1 MKARKLLEGAT
12 YGPETLN
19 VIGKAFDDAW
29 SEISGHFS
37 NNGLQSQ
44 SARLKLAHAVLAVAR
59 DESRDSNELKNAA
72 LQVMA
77 MNYRD
82 QSLPLSP
89 SRLATGSLDQFCKH
103 AQAGACPSAKS
114 QS

>member
-1 MKARKLLEGAT
+1 MKARKLIEGAT
-12 YGPETLN
+12 YGPETLK

-29 SEISGHFS
+29 SEISGHFL

-59 DESRDSNELKNAA
+59 DDSRDSDELKNAA
-72 LQVMA
+72 LQIMA

-82 QSLPLSP
+82 QSDP
-89 SRLATGSLDQFCKH
+89 SGPVSRQPTLLTN
-103 AQAGACPSAKS
+103 SADTLR
-114 QS
+114 

>member
-1 MKARKLLEGAT
+1 MKARKLIEGAT
-12 YGPETLN
+12 YGPETLK

-37 NNGLQSQ
+37 NNGLHAQ
-44 SARLKLAHAVLAVAR
+44 SARLKLAHAVLVVAR
-59 DESRDSNELKNAA
+59 DDSRDPVELRNAA

-82 QSLPLSP
+82 QSDP
-89 SRLATGSLDQFCKH
+89 SRPVGRQPALTNFANTLK
-103 AQAGACPSAKS
+103 
-114 QS
+114 